1 MRFTDFVIVVPFV
14 YVASSPFK
22 WKHMKLNSIAVVVAL
37 PLVCAAVPAS
47 GGLQEGVFVK
57 RTSFA
62 PTPGWV
68 DDSDYLVG
76 APTYPA
82 TYQASV
88 TSNSAT
94 LNWLANGSNFVG
106 TCNGATNSV
115 TNEVEVTG
123 RSQSITL
130 ISLTTASNFSINYSM
145 SNVVRAGN
153 EVTWSLVD
161 TNTGVPEFGLQFDGI
176 AATAF
181 GGVLDTSANGS
192 FASTASAGTYW
203 LIMLAECD
211 NLGGS
216 FSYDATFSAVPA
228 PGALSALIM
237 AAALRGRRRR

>member
-14 YVASSPFK
+14 YVAYRPFK

-47 GGLQEGVFVK
+47 GGGGLQEGVFVS

-62 PTPGWV
+62 PTPGLEE
-68 DDSDYLVG
+68 DFDYG
-76 APTYPA
+76 AVPA

-94 LNWLANGSNFVG
+94 LNWLENGSNFVG

-130 ISLTTASNFSINYSM
+130 ITLTTASIFSINYSM
-145 SNVVRAGN
+145 SAVVRAGN

-181 GGVLDTSANGS
+181 GGVPTSADGS

-216 FSYDATFSAVPA
+216 FSYDATFTPVPA
-228 PGALSALIM
+228 PGAIPAILM

>member
-14 YVASSPFK
+14 YVAYRPFK

-47 GGLQEGVFVK
+47 GGGGLQEGVFVS

-62 PTPGWV
+62 PTPGLEE
-68 DDSDYLVG
+68 DFDYG
-76 APTYPA
+76 AVPA

-106 TCNGATNSV
+106 TCNGATNSA
-115 TNEVEVTG
+115 TSQVEVTG

-130 ISLTTASNFSINYSM
+130 ITLATASTFSINYSM
-145 SNVVRAGN
+145 SNVVRVGN
-153 EVTWSLVD
+153 EVSWALVD
-161 TNTGVPEFGLQFDGI
+161 TNTGNPMFGLQFDGT

-181 GGVLDTSANGS
+181 GGVLDTSATGS

-203 LIMLAECD
+203 LLMLAECD